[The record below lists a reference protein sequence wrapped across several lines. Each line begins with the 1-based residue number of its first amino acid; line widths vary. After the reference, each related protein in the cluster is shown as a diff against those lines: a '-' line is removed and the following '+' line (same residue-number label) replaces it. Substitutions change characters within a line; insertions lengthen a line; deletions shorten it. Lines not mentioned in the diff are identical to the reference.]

1 MQTQLIS
8 NGYSSSVKW
17 KKILFGIVFAP
28 SFLMPFIVPLMPLTA
43 KSESGYRCHSSFKQV
58 TQGSPLQVFE
68 SPDIGTRNVGELT
81 EGTKVLG
88 TLSDRS
94 GLFRE
99 VQTLGGTQGWVLSS
113 RLSSLSSEVRRFNG
127 FLQVKTLDGGR
138 VNMRESAWLKAKIV
152 GKLPSGNVVRF
163 GHNEGE
169 WSYVTDS
176 LGTSGYIAYPYLV
189 CTTAKFNLRD
199 GPDRN

>member
-1 MQTQLIS
+1 MQTHLIS
-8 NGYSSSVKW
+8 SAYSSSVKW
-17 KKILFGIVFAP
+17 KKVLLGIVFAP
-28 SFLMPFIVPLMPLTA
+28 SLLMPFIVPLVPLTA
-43 KSESGYRCHSSFKQV
+43 KAESGYRCRSSFKQV

-81 EGTKVLG
+81 EGTRVLG

-94 GLFRE
+94 GLFRQ
-99 VQTLGGTQGWVLSS
+99 VQASGGLRGWALSS

-138 VNMRESAWLKAKIV
+138 ANMRDSAWVKARIV
-152 GKLPSGNVVRF
+152 GKLPSGNVVRL
-163 GHNEGE
+163 GHDEGE

-176 LGTSGYIAYPYLV
+176 SGTSGYIANNYLV
-189 CTTAKFNLRD
+189 CTTAKFKLLD

>member
-8 NGYSSSVKW
+8 NAYSSSVKW
-17 KKILFGIVFAP
+17 KKVLLGIVFAP
-28 SFLMPFIVPLMPLTA
+28 SLLMPFIVPLMPLTA
-43 KSESGYRCHSSFKQV
+43 NAEPGYRCRSSFKQV

-68 SPDIGTRNVGELT
+68 GPDIGTRNVGELI
-81 EGTKVLG
+81 EGTRVLG

-94 GLFRE
+94 GLFRQ
-99 VQTLGGTQGWVLSS
+99 VQTSGGPRGWVLSS
-113 RLSSLSSEVRRFNG
+113 RLASLSSEVRRFNG

-138 VNMRESAWLKAKIV
+138 ANMRDSAWVKAKIV
-152 GKLPSGNVVRF
+152 GKLPSGNVVRL
-163 GHNEGE
+163 GHDEGE

-176 LGTSGYIAYPYLV
+176 SGTSGYIANNYLV
-189 CTTAKFNLRD
+189 CTTAKFKLRD